1 MSSPIGSFIG
11 GQWAMA
17 VLAKG
22 RSHSNTPHCVTL
34 IARGWGIG
42 VGRGTINGFTFPV
55 QIGSRLPALKCATQR
70 RP

>member
-1 MSSPIGSFIG
+1 
-11 GQWAMA
+11 
-17 VLAKG
+17 
-22 RSHSNTPHCVTL
+22 
-34 IARGWGIG
+34 